1 MESVKVKK
9 VNDEVVIEL
18 PKSFKVRDGQEYYL
32 FEDEGESLT
41 LLPKIE
47 DYFLNAQP
55 GEFAEDDLNELAQ
68 SYVPRR
74 SEID

>member
-1 MESVKVKK
+1 MEIVKVKK
-9 VNDEVVIEL
+9 ANGELVIEL
-18 PKSFKVRDGQEYYL
+18 PKYFKVRDGQEYYL

-47 DYFLNAQP
+47 DYFLNAQA
-55 GEFAEDDLNELAQ
+55 GEFAEDDLNDVAQ
-68 SYVPRR
+68 LYAPRC